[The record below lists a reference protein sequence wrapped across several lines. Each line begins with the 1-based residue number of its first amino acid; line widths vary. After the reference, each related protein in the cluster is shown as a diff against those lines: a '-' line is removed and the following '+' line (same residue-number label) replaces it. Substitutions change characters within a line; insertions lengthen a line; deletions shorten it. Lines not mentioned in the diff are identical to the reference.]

1 MAQKSKSRSIV
12 GSTLQIT
19 IAVLI
24 IKILG
29 VLKQSIV
36 AAFFGANS
44 QTDVYFIATGVIGC
58 KLIHETTFKRAYNE

>member
-1 MAQKSKSRSIV
+1 M

-19 IAVLI
+19 LAVLI

-29 VLKQSIV
+29 VLKQSIA

-44 QTDVYFIATGVIGC
+44 QTDVYFIATGVIRND
-58 KLIHETTFKRAYNE
+58 FDR